1 MPGLGRF
8 YHAMA
13 QLDDITYLI
22 GGQEPINAISSKSKP
37 RKEVFYKNNLENDWE
52 RLQGGDFNTVLV
64 TFQANPK
71 PINGEWRIGETMV
84 PLGKASEDNVF
95 RSSEL
100 SPIENS

>member
-1 MPGLGRF
+1 ML
-8 YHAMA
+8 
-13 QLDDITYLI
+13 LK
-22 GGQEPINAISSKSKP
+22 SKSSVPSISKDVLDSGYDETEFHGQSNWVKAKLNLQFKP
-37 RKEVFYKNNLENDWE
+37 KEMK
-52 RLQGGDFNTVLV
+52 RLKGGDFNTVLV

>member
-52 RLQGGDFNTVLV
+52 RLQGGDLSFARSRMAT
-64 TFQANPK
+64 
-71 PINGEWRIGETMV
+71 
-84 PLGKASEDNVF
+84 GKF
-95 RSSEL
+95 RSQSEV
-100 SPIENS
+100 